1 MEHEMNGEKLD
12 LHFPAGTM
20 EGFTASGI
28 QRFSELNPACIVRE
42 LIQNSLDAARDA
54 NHDKATVH
62 FELESRPITD
72 VPAIDSYRRAVQ
84 SAIRDQTK
92 RRKGKPLQDKVKK
105 VVGAIE
111 RCLAED
117 RIEFISIL
125 DNGLGLNQRRMESLL
140 SDGVN
145 DKQTETSTGTV
156 GNGHFSAI
164 PASDLR
170 YILYGGISGD
180 GKRIAA
186 GHAILASFEQNDFR
200 TGKDGYYVQGIGK
213 SMDKL
218 YDFPSGDDIE
228 PLINEK
234 LDWIEGNSKNGAAV
248 IIPGFNRFRYSDADL
263 WSIIQ
268 RAAACNFLVAITD
281 GHLEITYKDHI
292 EDIEEKLNKSNI
304 KNVFEGK
311 LASQKRSKDSLPGK
325 WAAEGYQT
333 IVEGEAKQVETGFG
347 KVEVIVRKASA
358 LSQSRIDLFR
368 NGMWITHRVPNLK
381 ASKFNDWEP
390 FHCLIKVSA
399 DDGPIHQLIRTSE
412 GSLHNSIERSELS
425 KDEWRQLCDAF
436 EEISKFLKD
445 NLEKLEL
452 KTFPVSDFLIVPS
465 AKGME
470 RGHYA
475 NSFEEVPPRK
485 IRTLPDGP
493 KTSKDNDADV
503 VRERKNE
510 GGIVNGSKTANAFK
524 GNSIHF
530 EAVPVSTGL
539 RSGIFELDPDE
550 ELSAGSGAAI
560 WFVLDENID
569 ETCDSANEQRVKL
582 KAVKLNGESVPD
594 KNLLKGNDGDIEGVS
609 LGRFKKGDKLSFDY
623 DLPNGVDVRATE
635 RVVLSAKM
643 VSRRN

>member
-1 MEHEMNGEKLD
+1 MTDKKLD
-12 LHFPAGTM
+12 LHFPAGSM
-20 EGFTASGI
+20 EGFTSSGI
-28 QRFSELNPACIVRE
+28 QRFSELNPACVVRE

-54 NHDKATVH
+54 NHDKAIVH
-62 FELESRPITD
+62 FELESRPIKD

-111 RCLAED
+111 RCLAEEH
-117 RIEFISIL
+117 IEFISIL
-125 DNGLGLNQRRMESLL
+125 DNGLGLNQQRMESLL

-186 GHAILASFEQNDFR
+186 GHAILASFEQNGFI
-200 TGKDGYYVQGIGK
+200 TGQDGYYVQGIGK
-213 SMDKL
+213 SIDKL
-218 YDFPSGDDIE
+218 YDFPSGNAIE

-234 LDWIEGNSKNGAAV
+234 LDWIAENSKSGAAV
-248 IIPGFNRFRYSDADL
+248 IIPGFNRFRDSNADL
-263 WSIIQ
+263 WNTIQ
-268 RAAACNFLVAITD
+268 NAVACNFLVAVTD

-292 EDIEEKLNKSNI
+292 EDKEKKLNKSNI
-304 KNVFEGK
+304 KNVFEGV
-311 LASQKRSKDSLPGK
+311 LANQKRSKDSLPGK

-333 IVEGEAKQVETGFG
+333 IVEGKAEQIETGFG
-347 KVEVIVRKASA
+347 KVEVIVRKATAFSR
-358 LSQSRIDLFR
+358 SRIDLFR
-368 NGMWITHRVPNLK
+368 NGMWITNRVPNLEP
-381 ASKFNDWEP
+381 SKFNDWEP

-412 GSLHNSIERSELS
+412 GSLHSSIERSELS
-425 KDEWRQLCDAF
+425 KDEWRQLRDAF
-436 EEISKFLKD
+436 EAISKFLKE

-452 KTFPVSDFLIVPS
+452 KTFPISDFLIIPNT
-465 AKGME
+465 KGME
-470 RGHYA
+470 NEHYA

-493 KTSKDNDADV
+493 KTTSDSDADV

-510 GGIVNGSKTANAFK
+510 GGIVNGPKTANAFK

-530 EAVPVSTGL
+530 EAVPVSTGP
-539 RSGIFELDPDE
+539 RSGIFELNLDKK
-550 ELSAGSGAAI
+550 LNAGTGAAI

-569 ETCDSANEQRVKL
+569 ETCDSTSEQRVKL
-582 KAVKLNGESVPD
+582 KVVKLNGKPVPEN
-594 KNLLKGNDGDIEGVS
+594 NLLEGSNGDIEGVS
-609 LGRFKKGDKLSFDY
+609 LGQFKQGDKLSFDY
-623 DLPNGVDVRATE
+623 DLPNGVDVPATE

-643 VSRRN
+643 VSRRSQS